1 MLNYL
6 RWIALKQAKAT
17 ELIPPKTLDAQEAVA
32 LAQHIGTTILAC
44 SHFDNF
50 TFSGFIKSF
59 GIPVLSD
66 ELITFIDIVTSC
78 FNYATI
84 IP

>member
-17 ELIPPKTLDAQEAVA
+17 ELIPPRTLDAQEAVA

-50 TFSGFIKSF
+50 TFSKSAGYF
-59 GIPVLSD
+59 GIPEEKEL
-66 ELITFIDIVTSC
+66 LITFIDILTSC
-78 FNYATI
+78 FNYAI
-84 IP
+84 IIQ